1 MKSYLST
8 FFILFLASLFELI
21 GSYGFWAWMKQG
33 KSIFLLIPG
42 TLFLMAFVYL
52 MTTIESEYAGKLYA
66 LYTGVFLLASIGWM
80 WFVEGNSP
88 SKYDVMGISF
98 YFVGSIIIFYGE
110 KIFSS

>member
-1 MKSYLST
+1 MNLLNYMKSYLST

-66 LYTGVFLLASIGWM
+66 LYTGVC
-80 WFVEGNSP
+80 
-88 SKYDVMGISF
+88 
-98 YFVGSIIIFYGE
+98 
-110 KIFSS
+110 